1 MEGAKVLAVLASIY
15 YPGDGIVAKNNY
27 QTSSGERYDQS
38 AHKCAALQWPLGTM
52 LHLVHGRNNIDV
64 TINDHGPYH
73 RGRALDCT
81 PAVDKALHL
90 GGLGSVRVEPYPPLP
105 KTRPEEAQVAT
116 WSATDPMDA
125 TEKPTAVDKALHL
138 GDLGSVRV
146 EPHPPLPRARPAEA
160 QVATRSV
167 TDPMDATVKPP
178 AGHDSDRSL
187 SPLSSNDGPQR
198 FSQPKR
204 VGARVRAHTSN
215 VALGNSPAGYAS
227 EPFISP
233 AW

>member
-1 MEGAKVLAVLASIY
+1 MDGVKALAVLASIY

-105 KTRPEEAQVAT
+105 KARPEEAQVAT
-116 WSATDPMDA
+116 WSGTY
-125 TEKPTAVDKALHL
+125 
-138 GDLGSVRV
+138 
-146 EPHPPLPRARPAEA
+146 
-160 QVATRSV
+160 
-167 TDPMDATVKPP
+167 PMDATVKLP

-187 SPLSSNDGPQR
+187 SPLPSNDGPQR

-204 VGARVRAHTSN
+204 VGGRVHTHTPN

-227 EPFISP
+227 GPFISRSAGLLEHRKAVAQVKGTP
-233 AW
+233 AAMPPSAVRLVPGSETRARTPE